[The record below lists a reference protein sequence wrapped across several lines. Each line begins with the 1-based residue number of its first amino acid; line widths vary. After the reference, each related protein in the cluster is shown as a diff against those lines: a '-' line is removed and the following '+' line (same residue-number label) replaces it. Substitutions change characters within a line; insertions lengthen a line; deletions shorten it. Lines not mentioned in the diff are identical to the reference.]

1 MTQITPFST
10 HSSLPLPDV
19 FTSSLVGIFDAAKPA
34 IVQVRTEGR
43 GGGTGILINE
53 DGRLLTNNH
62 VVGRDDAKVE
72 ALLADGRSFP
82 AVVLQRN
89 PRLDLALLKIEGDN
103 LKTLSL
109 GDSTKLRVGEWVF
122 AIGHPWGQRW
132 VVTAGIMS
140 AMRTA
145 KLADDLTTHYIQS
158 DVGLAPGNSGGP
170 LLNSHGEVIGINTM
184 IASSVGQ
191 NAGIGFA
198 IPINTAKAVLNDLLT
213 LGRVRRPVLGVVTL
227 AIGPDIADQLG
238 LPADYGLLVQRVLPG
253 GAAERAGLQGGTE
266 RAYMGNSPIMVGGDL
281 IVAIDGQDVQ
291 DQQQLAQIMNNHRA
305 GDTVRVTVYR
315 GKRRIDLNLT
325 LGEAREQV

>member
-1 MTQITPFST
+1 MTQITPFT
-10 HSSLPLPDV
+10 TQSSLPLPDV
-19 FTSSLVGIFDAAKPA
+19 FTSSLVGIFEAAKPA

-62 VVGRDDAKVE
+62 VVARDDAKVE

-140 AMRTA
+140 SLRTA
-145 KLADDLTTHYIQS
+145 KLTDNLTTHYIQS

-170 LLNSHGEVIGINTM
+170 LLNADGQVVGINAM
-184 IASSVGQ
+184 I
-191 NAGIGFA
+191 F
-198 IPINTAKAVLNDLLT
+198 
-213 LGRVRRPVLGVVTL
+213 
-227 AIGPDIADQLG
+227 
-238 LPADYGLLVQRVLPG
+238 
-253 GAAERAGLQGGTE
+253 
-266 RAYMGNSPIMVGGDL
+266 GGDL
-281 IVAIDGQDVQ
+281 SVAIPSSVVSNW
-291 DQQQLAQIMNNHRA
+291 LAELPAR
-305 GDTVRVTVYR
+305 RVTLGIEILTMELPANMRSLAAQASGVMVVGIRQERQAKYSDIFIGDILLEVAGKAVKDNAVLLETLAASQERERLSVKLLR
-315 GKRRIDLNLT
+315 GGTIVETEIAT
-325 LGEAREQV
+325 LLLEHKK

>member
-10 HSSLPLPDV
+10 NSSLPLPDV

-53 DGRLLTNNH
+53 DGRMLTNNH
-62 VVGRDDAKVE
+62 VVARDDAKVE
-72 ALLADGRSFP
+72 VLLADGRSFP
-82 AVVLQRN
+82 AAVLHRN

-109 GDSTKLRVGEWVF
+109 GDSTKLRIGEWVF

-170 LLNSHGEVIGINTM
+170 LLNADGDVVGINAM
-184 IASSVGQ
+184 I
-191 NAGIGFA
+191 F
-198 IPINTAKAVLNDLLT
+198 
-213 LGRVRRPVLGVVTL
+213 
-227 AIGPDIADQLG
+227 
-238 LPADYGLLVQRVLPG
+238 
-253 GAAERAGLQGGTE
+253 
-266 RAYMGNSPIMVGGDL
+266 GGDL
-281 IVAIDGQDVQ
+281 SVAIPSSVVSGW
-291 DQQQLAQIMNNHRA
+291 LAELPAR
-305 GDTVRVTVYR
+305 RVTLGIEILTMELPANLSSIAAQASGVMVVGILQERQARHSDLFIGDILLKVAGKAVKDNAALLETLAASQEPERLPVKLLR
-315 GKRRIDLNLT
+315 GGAIVETEIAT
-325 LGEAREQV
+325 LLLERKK

>member
-1 MTQITPFST
+1 MTQITPFTT
-10 HSSLPLPDV
+10 HSSLPDV
-19 FTSSLVGIFDAAKPA
+19 FTSSLVGIFDTAKPA

-170 LLNSHGEVIGINTM
+170 LLNADGQVVGINAM
-184 IASSVGQ
+184 I
-191 NAGIGFA
+191 F
-198 IPINTAKAVLNDLLT
+198 
-213 LGRVRRPVLGVVTL
+213 
-227 AIGPDIADQLG
+227 
-238 LPADYGLLVQRVLPG
+238 
-253 GAAERAGLQGGTE
+253 
-266 RAYMGNSPIMVGGDL
+266 GGDL
-281 IVAIDGQDVQ
+281 SVAIPSSVVSTW
-291 DQQQLAQIMNNHRA
+291 LAELPAR
-305 GDTVRVTVYR
+305 RVTLGIEILTVELPATTRSLAAQATGVMVVGIRPERQVRHSDIFIGDILLEVAGKAVKNNAVLLETLAACQERERLPVKLLR
-315 GKRRIDLNLT
+315 GGTVVETEIAT
-325 LGEAREQV
+325 LLLERKK

>member
-1 MTQITPFST
+1 MTQITPFT
-10 HSSLPLPDV
+10 TNSSLPLPDV
-19 FTSSLVGIFDAAKPA
+19 FTASLVGIFEAAKPA

-53 DGRLLTNNH
+53 DGRMLTNNH
-62 VVGRDDAKVE
+62 VVARDDAKVE
-72 ALLADGRSFP
+72 VLLADGRSFP

-170 LLNSHGEVIGINTM
+170 LLNADGQVVGINAM
-184 IASSVGQ
+184 IFGGDLSVAIPSSVVS
-191 NAGIGFA
+191 NW
-198 IPINTAKAVLNDLLT
+198 
-213 LGRVRRPVLGVVTL
+213 L
-227 AIGPDIADQLG
+227 AG
-238 LPADYGLLVQRVLPG
+238 LPARRVTLGIEILTMELPADLSSLAAQASGVMVVGIRPERQARYSDIFIGDILLELAGKAVKDNASLLETLAASQESERLAVKLLRG
-253 GAAERAGLQGGTE
+253 GAIVETE
-266 RAYMGNSPIMVGGDL
+266 IA
-281 IVAIDGQDVQ
+281 
-291 DQQQLAQIMNNHRA
+291 
-305 GDTVRVTVYR
+305 
-315 GKRRIDLNLT
+315 T
-325 LGEAREQV
+325 LLLEKKK